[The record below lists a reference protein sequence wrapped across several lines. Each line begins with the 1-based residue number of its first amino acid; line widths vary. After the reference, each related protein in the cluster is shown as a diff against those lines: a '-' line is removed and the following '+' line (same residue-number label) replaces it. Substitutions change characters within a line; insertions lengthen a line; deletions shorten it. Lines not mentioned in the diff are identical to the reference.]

1 MATPLSDTGRALL
14 DDKNFATIATINPD
28 GSPQTSV
35 VWVKRDGDDLLMS
48 TVEGR
53 KKDKNLRRDPRVS
66 VSVFDLQQP
75 YSYIEVRGT
84 ATLTT
89 EGGRELID
97 ELSRK
102 YRGEDYTA
110 DGPDAVRVVIRL
122 TPEKVTGYA
131 S

>member
-1 MATPLSDTGRALL
+1 MATSLSDTGRALL

-35 VWVKRDGDDLLMS
+35 VWIKRDGDDLLMS

-53 KKDKNLRRDPRVS
+53 KKDKNLRRDPRIS

-102 YRGEDYTA
+102 YRGENYTA

-122 TPEKVTGYA
+122 TPDKITGYA

>member
-1 MATPLSDTGRALL
+1 MATSLSDTGRALL

-35 VWVKRDGDDLLMS
+35 VWIKRDGDDLLMS

-84 ATLTT
+84 ATLST

-122 TPEKVTGYA
+122 TPDKITGYA